1 MTTDEALEKIL
12 KAYTRYYNIYTENIE
27 DPFCAK
33 AVFASHNEQYFLVRA
48 AKVADIDSNEIVYF
62 AKKETI
68 SADEIKSI
76 SDIAWEKGLENVNPE
91 YGHRN
96 SDVTLYLICDSL
108 DDNAKSAVTK
118 LKHSK
123 NYKFGIFGWSD
134 FNLVT
139 IECSTNNTVFNRHG
153 RSLKKLVGSILIKQP

>member
-1 MTTDEALEKIL
+1 MTTTEALECIL
-12 KAYTRYYNIYTENIE
+12 KAYTRYYNIYKENIE
-27 DPFCAK
+27 EPFYAK

-62 AKKETI
+62 IKKENLT
-68 SADEIKSI
+68 SGDIKEL
-76 SDIAWEKGLENVNPE
+76 SDIAWSKGLENVKPE

-96 SDVTLYLICDSL
+96 SDVTLYLICDTL
-108 DDNAKSAVTK
+108 DEDAKSAVKK

-139 IECSTNNTVFNRHG
+139 IECSTNTTVFNRHG